1 MKKLVLGICLMLSSF
16 MFGQSEDDVVYYN
29 LYWVKTVTYKDNS
42 VEKVRIIEYD
52 PSENYFKRENITKMD
67 TIGVLSYI
75 GRQVVDS
82 LNKIRVSKGL
92 SIIENDGTYSED
104 EYGYAEESIFDYQ
117 LKRQTP
123 LMVTD
128 FDYDMGEC
136 SCVNNVI
143 SEILSQKDIM
153 KRVLSKRNK
162 VLNVC
167 IIVDKK
173 TNTFYTYIQVK
184 RLFTITYFIG

>member
-184 RLFTITYFIG
+184 RLFTMTYFIG

>member
-29 LYWVKTVTYKDNS
+29 LYWVKTVTFDDKS

-52 PSENYFKRENITKMD
+52 PSEYYIKRENITNMD

-143 SEILSQKDIM
+143 SEILSHKDIM

-184 RLFTITYFIG
+184 RLFTMTYFIG

>member
-1 MKKLVLGICLMLSSF
+1 MKKLVLGFCLMLSSF

-52 PSENYFKRENITKMD
+52 PSEYYIKRENITNMD

-117 LKRQTP
+117 VKRQTP

-143 SEILSQKDIM
+143 SEILSHKDIM

-173 TNTFYTYIQVK
+173 TNTFHTYIQVK
-184 RLFTITYFIG
+184 RLFTMTYFIG